1 MTRRNDTATDLVPNN
16 TLITATPDEGHALA
30 IKLTRLTVKAIQPD
44 GEVRQRLR
52 QPHAENADSLTA
64 AAQVVAIE
72 FATIAAANDYWR
84 HPVEPGA

>member
-1 MTRRNDTATDLVPNN
+1 MSDELVPTNSR
-16 TLITATPDEGHALA
+16 ITATPNEGRALA
-30 IKLTRLTVKAIQPD
+30 IKLARLAVKAIQPD

-52 QPHAENADSLTA
+52 QPYAENADSLTA

-84 HPVEPGA
+84 QPSAAQATA